1 MPRISA
7 ILQTHN
13 DALRVGRALETLHP
27 CDEILII
34 DRDSTDRTVGIA
46 RDWGCR
52 ICASMVSVADA
63 AASAQHDWLLLLDPT
78 ESITEGLEATLFEWR
93 IRPLEEVQTI
103 PACSISVR
111 RETASGWSDGRPE
124 TRLIPKTWNRWV
136 GVMPASDPQAL
147 LLQGELLRFL
157 TP

>member
-1 MPRISA
+1 
-7 ILQTHN
+7 
-13 DALRVGRALETLHP
+13 
-27 CDEILII
+27 
-34 DRDSTDRTVGIA
+34 
-46 RDWGCR
+46 
-52 ICASMVSVADA
+52 MVSVADA

-147 LLQGELLRFL
+147 LLPGELLRFL